1 MSRIFSKPI
10 IFYIPW
16 LGLAIAWA
24 SLFYRTSL
32 WWNESSYYTHG
43 WCVPILAVLILLKR
57 NNDWTGSCPA
67 PTDLWKV
74 FLLSVFLFFP
84 TRMIGEPDPFWRF
97 SLWLEMISLS
107 FLTFFYLRLILPG
120 KISVSGYFL
129 TSLYLFTCLPWPA
142 GIELQ
147 IIHSLTGWVSHLTA
161 EALLWF
167 GFPAQI
173 SENLILVDQKE
184 VVIDQGC
191 SGIRSFQNLF
201 SFSLFFAFYFRHS
214 LLGTL
219 CTIIL
224 AFLYAVFFNFLRALS
239 LSLVFLSMGA
249 DAQNDWH
256 DTIGNSFVAASM
268 VAIFLT
274 AKIFQRTERKNALNQ
289 GSISTPIDCPAFS
302 KKTWILALMIALPE
316 IATFGWFAWTER
328 SAPQFSWEVSLGK
341 NAGNIPQSIHKV
353 LLFDYGEQGE
363 INFENHN
370 QAWVV
375 HFGYYQD
382 SAAASLCSRNHPPDF
397 CMGYTGIRLTDS
409 SKLVEFPFAES
420 TLQFRHYAKPTTPYE
435 PLSDLHVFWCSQ
447 PLDSRISQ
455 FEFAQSSLWQKARWF
470 LSGKLSYER
479 KVLLVSLGGKRSY
492 QQAQKDLFKTLQIIL
507 HPKKQI

>member
-1 MSRIFSKPI
+1 VSRFFSKPNLS
-10 IFYIPW
+10 YIPS
-16 LGLAIAWA
+16 LGLAIAWV

-43 WCVPILAVLILLKR
+43 WCVPILAVLIFLRR
-57 NNDWTGSCPA
+57 NNDGLGAT
-67 PTDLWKV
+67 PTSNDLWKV
-74 FLLSVFLFFP
+74 FLLSIFLFFP
-84 TRMIGEPDPFWRF
+84 TRIIGEPDPFWRLP
-97 SLWLEMISLS
+97 LWLEMISLS

-129 TSLYLFTCLPWPA
+129 TSIYLFSCLPWPA

-147 IIHSLTGWVSHLTA
+147 IIHSLTGWVSRLTA

-167 GFPAQI
+167 GFPAEI
-173 SENLILVDQKE
+173 SANLILVDQKE

-214 LLGTL
+214 LLAAM

-239 LSLVFLSMGA
+239 LSLVFLNMGT
-249 DAQNDWH
+249 DTQNAWH
-256 DTIGNSFVAASM
+256 DTIGNSFVAMSM
-268 VAIFLT
+268 LAIFLT
-274 AKIFQRTERKNALNQ
+274 GKIFQQKEKGNGFNEGAT
-289 GSISTPIDCPAFS
+289 SSPIHYPDFS
-302 KKTWILALMIALPE
+302 KKKWILFLIIALPE
-316 IATFGWFAWTER
+316 IATLSWFAWTER
-328 SAPQFSWEVSLGK
+328 STPEFTWEVSLGK
-341 NAGNIPQSIHKV
+341 NSENIPPGIHEV
-353 LLFDYGEQGE
+353 LLYDYGEQGE

-370 QAWVV
+370 QAWVI
-375 HFGYYQD
+375 HFGYHQD

-409 SKLVEFPFAES
+409 SKLVEFSIADS
-420 TLQFRHYAKPTTPYE
+420 ALQFRHYAKPTTPYE

-447 PLDSRISQ
+447 PLDSRISH
-455 FEFAQSSLWQKARWF
+455 FEFTQSSLWKKARWF

-479 KVLLVSLGGKRSY
+479 KVLLVSLRGKRSY
-492 QQAQKDLFKTLQIIL
+492 KQAQEDLFKTLQIIL